1 MVQEYVRYGPL
12 DLYLKKN
19 RGTGK
24 VTTSWKLQVAK
35 QLAYALNYLVSQC
48 PLGHASCGSGASS
61 SYSSCAAMSCSS
73 NASLSCGY
81 CASAS
86 FSISAS
92 MSHDPHAST
101 SCGPHASVSH
111 GPYTSMSRGPHTS
124 VSFSRPQEDKR
135 ITHGNVSAKKVLL
148 TREGDVASG
157 SPPFIKLNDP
167 GVSVTVLAKDSKC
180 LC

>member
-48 PLGHASCGSGASS
+48 PLGHASCGSSMSS
-61 SYSSCAAMSCSS
+61 SYSSCAAMSCSY
-73 NASLSCGY
+73 NTSLSCGY

-92 MSHDPHAST
+92 MSHDPHASM
-101 SCGPHASVSH
+101 SC

-124 VSFSRPQEDKR
+124 VSFSHPQEDKR